1 LYIGF
6 GWTTKGTRPETD
18 QKGVTFVIKNLT
30 AFVSTLFLCCF
41 ALYGQTERGS
51 IRGTVLDSSGAVVPG
66 AKITATSASTNIAV
80 STVSA
85 SAGNYNIPELPPGNY
100 TVQVELTG
108 FKELVQDN
116 VVVEVG
122 GVTPLDLHMEL
133 GQINQRVEVTTA
145 APLLQSETSDLN
157 TQVNPQSYN
166 DLPLTSAGGN
176 VGGRGPEAFIF
187 LAPGVTPGVHAG
199 GAATDTF
206 DAHINGSPT
215 LSKEMQVDGMSTQI
229 SEVQGDPRDLTFPP
243 DAVLEMSILTSNYP
257 AEFGNTGGGVEQYVI
272 KSGTNAY
279 HGNLYEFLRNN
290 AFDARGFFNAT
301 TAVHHENE
309 FGGTFGGPVIIPK
322 LYNGKNKTFF
332 FVNPE
337 IYLLRGGSQNSI
349 GSVPDAA
356 FRSGNF
362 SGLVGSNGAQIPIYD
377 PNSTVPNGTGG
388 YTRTQFAGNI
398 IPASRISPAALAIL
412 NYVPSATLP
421 GVYNN
426 YPSTGSSITNY
437 DAYTYK
443 IDEYFSPTQHL
454 SGMWNQSAND
464 NNGPYSI
471 LPHPVESTRNGATN
485 VYTGRINYDWTITPA
500 LLNSFRIGFNRQFQY
515 LASLETTQDWG
526 SKLGLTGLT
535 PGFPTVNWGAF
546 TPLAQNQGID
556 GPISNTILYA
566 DSVSWT
572 KGAHNFKFGEDL
584 RRLQH
589 QSILPSQPAT
599 FNFNT
604 LETGLPGATGT
615 TGNEFA
621 SFLLGQVDSA
631 SEYINNIVEG
641 NRFWYSGAYAQDDWK
656 VTPKLTLNLGVR
668 WDIFTPYAEV
678 ENRYSI
684 MDPTKPN
691 PAAGGIAGAYV
702 FAGGNAN
709 TAPYT
714 GTKYLTTN
722 SSTDMHNFSPRLGL
736 AWKLTDR
743 FVIRSGYGLSYY
755 PDGGLGGGNTQY
767 VTDGLSTTASFI
779 SANNGVTPAFGL
791 DSGFPQNYSHPPFIN
806 AGLNVGG
813 SANEW
818 WNNASLPMY
827 KQDWNFTTETQVTSS
842 FVIDAA
848 YVASKSTRVGTG
860 AVNPNQVN
868 PAYLSLGSL
877 LTDSITSPAVV
888 AAGFAPPY
896 AGFTGSLAQALRPFP
911 QYIGVGVENSAM
923 IGNATY
929 NSLQLKAEKRYS
941 KGLWLLASYTWSKT
955 ITDSSSQ
962 LGGFFSS
969 SARDNYNRSLEK
981 ALATYDVPSRLVVA
995 FNYELPIGPGKP
1007 FVNQG
1012 IASKIIGGWQVNG
1025 ILTYQSGVPI
1035 QVSANNTLP
1044 LFNSGNTP
1052 NSVPGQRV
1060 ENSFSGF
1067 NPATNV
1073 LLNSAAFSDPAPY
1086 TYGTSAQILPD
1097 ARSFPVFNEDFG
1109 LEKKFFL
1116 REKTY
1121 FELRFEMF
1129 NAFNRAIF
1137 SSPSGTNIDSA
1148 NFGQVTSQGNSP
1160 RNGQIA
1166 AKFYF

>member
-1 LYIGF
+1 MSIIDQKEGNVVIKH
-6 GWTTKGTRPETD
+6 TTKL
-18 QKGVTFVIKNLT
+18 VIVL
-30 AFVSTLFLCCF
+30 LLCWVG
-41 ALYGQTERGS
+41 LYGQSERGS
-51 IRGTVLDSSGAVVPG
+51 IRGTVLDSSGATVPG
-66 AKITATSASTNIAV
+66 AKITAVSNTTSIAV
-80 STVSA
+80 STLS
-85 SAGNYNIPELPPGNY
+85 STAGNYNIPELPPGVY
-100 TVQVELTG
+100 TVHVQLSG
-108 FKELVQDN
+108 FKELVQEN

-122 GVTPLDLHMEL
+122 GVTPLDPRMEV
-133 GQINQRVEVTTA
+133 GQINQKIEVTTA
-145 APLLQSETSDLN
+145 APMLQSETTNVS
-157 TQVNPQSYN
+157 VEINPQSYN
-166 DLPLTSAGGN
+166 DLPLTSAGA
-176 VGGRGPEAFIF
+176 GRAPENFIF
-187 LAPGVTPGVHAG
+187 LSPGVTPGVHAG
-199 GAATDTF
+199 GGATDTF

-215 LSKEMQVDGMSTQI
+215 LSKEMQIDGMSTQI

-243 DAVLEMSILTSNYP
+243 DAVMEMTIMTSSYP

-279 HGNLYEFLRNN
+279 HGNFYEFLRNN
-290 AFDARGFFNAT
+290 AFDARGFFNT
-301 TAVHHENE
+301 STAVHHENE
-309 FGGTFGGPVIIPK
+309 FGATFGGPVIIPK
-322 LYNGKNKTFF
+322 IYNGKNKTFF

-349 GSVPDAA
+349 GSVPDSA
-356 FRSGNF
+356 FRSGDF
-362 SGLVGSNGAQIPIYD
+362 SGLVGANGAQIPIYD
-377 PNSTVPNGTGG
+377 PSTTVPDGNGGF
-388 YTRTQFAGNI
+388 TRTQFPGNM
-398 IPASRISPAALAIL
+398 IPANQISPAAKAIL
-412 NYVPSATLP
+412 SYVPNATLP

-426 YPSTGSSITNY
+426 YPSSGSSITNY

-443 IDEYFSPTQHL
+443 IDQYFSSTQHL
-454 SGMWNQSAND
+454 SGTWNQSAND

-471 LPHPVESTRNGATN
+471 LPHPVESTRNGTTN
-485 VYTGRINYDWTITPA
+485 VYTGRINYDWTISPT
-500 LLNSFRIGFNRQFQY
+500 LLNSFRVGFNRQFQY
-515 LASLETTQDWG
+515 LASVEASQDWG
-526 SKLGLTGLT
+526 TKLGISGLT
-535 PGFPTVNWGAF
+535 PGFPTVNFGQF
-546 TPLAQNQGID
+546 TALAQNQAII
-556 GPISNTILYA
+556 GPISNTFLYA

-572 KGAHNFKFGEDL
+572 KGKHNFKFGEDL

-599 FNFNT
+599 FNFST
-604 LETGLPGATGT
+604 LETGLPGASGT

-631 SEYINNIVEG
+631 GAYINNVTEG

-656 VTPKLTLNLGVR
+656 ITPKLTINAGLR
-668 WDIFTPYAEV
+668 WDIFTPYREV

-684 MDPTKPN
+684 MDPSKPN
-691 PAAGGIAGAYV
+691 PAAGGVLGAYV
-702 FAGGNAN
+702 FAGGNAG

-714 GTKYLTTN
+714 GTKYLTTD
-722 SSTDMHNFSPRLGL
+722 SSTQMHNFAPRLGI
-736 AWKLTDR
+736 ASKVTDR
-743 FVIRSGYGLSYY
+743 LVVRAAYGLSYY
-755 PDGGLGGGNTQY
+755 PDGGLGGGNVQY
-767 VTDGLSTTASFI
+767 VTDGFSTNASFI
-779 SANNGVTPAFGL
+779 SPNNGVSPAFGL

-813 SANEW
+813 SANMW

-827 KQDWNFTTETQVTSS
+827 KSDWNFTTQTQITSS
-842 FVIDAA
+842 FVLDAA
-848 YVASKSTRVGTG
+848 YVGSKSTRVGTG
-860 AVNPNQVN
+860 AINADQLNPL
-868 PAYLSLGSL
+868 YLKLGSL
-877 LTDSITSPAVV
+877 LTDDINSPAVK

-929 NSLQLKAEKRYS
+929 NSLQLKAEKRYT
-941 KGLWLLASYTWSKT
+941 KGLWVLAAYTWSKT

-1007 FVNQG
+1007 FVNHG
-1012 IASKIIGGWQVNG
+1012 VASKIVGGWQVNG

-1035 QVSANNTLP
+1035 SISANNTLP
-1044 LFNSGNTP
+1044 LFNSTNTP
-1052 NSVPGQRV
+1052 NSVSGQRV
-1060 ENSFSGF
+1060 ENSSSNFD
-1067 NPATNV
+1067 PAKDV

-1086 TYGTSAQILPD
+1086 TFGSSAQILPN
-1097 ARSFPVFNEDFG
+1097 ARSFPVYNEDFG
-1109 LEKKFFL
+1109 LQKKFFI
-1116 REKTY
+1116 REPSLY

-1129 NAFNRAIF
+1129 NAFNRVVF
-1137 SSPSGTNIDSA
+1137 GSPSGTNVDNA

>member
-1 LYIGF
+1 MIKH
-6 GWTTKGTRPETD
+6 TTKL
-18 QKGVTFVIKNLT
+18 VIVL
-30 AFVSTLFLCCF
+30 LLCWVG
-41 ALYGQTERGS
+41 LYGQSERGS
-51 IRGTVLDSSGAVVPG
+51 IRGTVLDSSGATVPG
-66 AKITATSASTNIAV
+66 AKITAVSNTTSIAV
-80 STVSA
+80 STLS
-85 SAGNYNIPELPPGNY
+85 STAGNYNIPELPPGVY
-100 TVQVELTG
+100 TVHVQLSG
-108 FKELVQDN
+108 FKELVQEN

-122 GVTPLDLHMEL
+122 GVTPLDPRMEV
-133 GQINQRVEVTTA
+133 GQINQKIEVTTA
-145 APLLQSETSDLN
+145 APMLQSETTNVS
-157 TQVNPQSYN
+157 VEINPQSYN
-166 DLPLTSAGGN
+166 DLPLTSAGA
-176 VGGRGPEAFIF
+176 GRAPENFIF
-187 LAPGVTPGVHAG
+187 LSPGVTPGVHAG
-199 GAATDTF
+199 GGATDTF

-215 LSKEMQVDGMSTQI
+215 LSKEMQIDGMSTQI

-243 DAVLEMSILTSNYP
+243 DAVMEMTIMTSSYP

-279 HGNLYEFLRNN
+279 HGNFYEFLRNN
-290 AFDARGFFNAT
+290 AFDARGFFNT
-301 TAVHHENE
+301 STAVHHENE
-309 FGGTFGGPVIIPK
+309 FGATFGGPVIIPK
-322 LYNGKNKTFF
+322 IYNGKNKTFF

-349 GSVPDAA
+349 GSVPDSA
-356 FRSGNF
+356 FRSGDF
-362 SGLVGSNGAQIPIYD
+362 SGLVGANGAQIPIYD
-377 PNSTVPNGTGG
+377 PSTTVPDGNGGF
-388 YTRTQFAGNI
+388 TRTQFPGNM
-398 IPASRISPAALAIL
+398 IPANQISPAAKAIL
-412 NYVPSATLP
+412 SYVPNATLP

-426 YPSTGSSITNY
+426 YPSSGSSITNY

-443 IDEYFSPTQHL
+443 IDQYFSSTQHL
-454 SGMWNQSAND
+454 SGTWNQSAND

-471 LPHPVESTRNGATN
+471 LPHPVESTRNGTTN
-485 VYTGRINYDWTITPA
+485 VYTGRINYDWTISPT
-500 LLNSFRIGFNRQFQY
+500 LLNSFRVGFNRQFQY
-515 LASLETTQDWG
+515 LASVEASQDWG
-526 SKLGLTGLT
+526 TKLGISGLT
-535 PGFPTVNWGAF
+535 PGFPTVNFGQF
-546 TPLAQNQGID
+546 TALAQNQAII
-556 GPISNTILYA
+556 GPISNTFLYA

-572 KGAHNFKFGEDL
+572 KGKHNFKFGEDL

-599 FNFNT
+599 FNFST
-604 LETGLPGATGT
+604 LETGLPGASGT

-631 SEYINNIVEG
+631 GAYINNVTEG

-656 VTPKLTLNLGVR
+656 ITPKLTINAGLR
-668 WDIFTPYAEV
+668 WDIFTPYREV

-684 MDPTKPN
+684 MDPSKPN
-691 PAAGGIAGAYV
+691 PAAGGVLGAYV
-702 FAGGNAN
+702 FAGGNAG

-714 GTKYLTTN
+714 GTKYLTTD
-722 SSTDMHNFSPRLGL
+722 SSTQMHNFAPRLGI
-736 AWKLTDR
+736 ASKVTDR
-743 FVIRSGYGLSYY
+743 LVVRAAYGLSYY
-755 PDGGLGGGNTQY
+755 PDGGLGGGNVQY
-767 VTDGLSTTASFI
+767 VTDGFSTNASFI
-779 SANNGVTPAFGL
+779 SPNNGVSPAFGL

-813 SANEW
+813 SANMW

-827 KQDWNFTTETQVTSS
+827 KSDWNFTTQTQITSS
-842 FVIDAA
+842 FVLDAA
-848 YVASKSTRVGTG
+848 YVGSKSTRVGTG
-860 AVNPNQVN
+860 AINADQLNPL
-868 PAYLSLGSL
+868 YLKLGSL
-877 LTDSITSPAVV
+877 LTDDINSPAVK

-929 NSLQLKAEKRYS
+929 NSLQLKAEKRYT
-941 KGLWLLASYTWSKT
+941 KGLWVLAAYTWSKT

-1007 FVNQG
+1007 FVNHG
-1012 IASKIIGGWQVNG
+1012 VASKIIGGWQVNG

-1035 QVSANNTLP
+1035 SISANNTLP
-1044 LFNSGNTP
+1044 LFNSTNTP
-1052 NSVPGQRV
+1052 NSVSGQRV
-1060 ENSFSGF
+1060 ENSSSNFD
-1067 NPATNV
+1067 PAKDV

-1086 TYGTSAQILPD
+1086 TFGSSAQILPN
-1097 ARSFPVFNEDFG
+1097 ARSFPVYNEDFG
-1109 LEKKFFL
+1109 LQKKFFI
-1116 REKTY
+1116 REPSLY

-1129 NAFNRAIF
+1129 NAFNRVVF
-1137 SSPSGTNIDSA
+1137 GSPSGTNVDNA